1 MNIKFRENNIK
12 ELISYPSWSISLLS
26 REVRGTTMGVSR
38 GWGVSRGP
46 SRGRRGSKHSTAE
59 GGVSRRGRVAHAEQL
74 VFRVQADPLAV
85 PAQVKVRAHG
95 ALEP

>member
-26 REVRGTTMGVSR
+26 REVRGTTVGVSR
-38 GWGVSRGP
+38 GWGGSRGAP
-46 SRGRRGSKHSTAE
+46 RGWRGSKHPAAE
-59 GGVSRRGRVAHAEQL
+59 RGVPRSGRVAHAEQL